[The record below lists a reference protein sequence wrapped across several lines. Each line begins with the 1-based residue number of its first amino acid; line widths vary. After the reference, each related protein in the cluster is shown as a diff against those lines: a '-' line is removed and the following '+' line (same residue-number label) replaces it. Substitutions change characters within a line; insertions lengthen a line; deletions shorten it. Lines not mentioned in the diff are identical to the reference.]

1 MRLKL
6 IHPIFVMVAFG
17 GNWPF
22 LYVSG
27 KNDQP
32 DKAANAVKDAVER
45 EIDAATAEQAYRE

>member
-1 MRLKL
+1 
-6 IHPIFVMVAFG
+6 MVALG

-45 EIDAATAEQAYRE
+45 GIDAATAEQADRE